1 MAGLKSY
8 SVNVNGMAATL
19 RLSDVDAKKRGLTAA
34 DLVGA
39 KKATPP
45 KARPAATKNV
55 PAPPLNKSRT
65 AAEKAE

>member
-8 SVNVNGMAATL
+8 SVHVNGTAATL
-19 RLSDVDAKKRGLTAA
+19 RLSDADAKSRGLTAA
-34 DLVGA
+34 NLVGA

-45 KARPAATKNV
+45 KAKPATKNV
-55 PAPPLNKSRT
+55 PAAPLNKART